1 MMTAVE
7 ISNPGPSSVLRPVR
21 RAVPVPGPGEVLIRV
36 RASGVNR
43 ADVMQRHG
51 QYPPPP
57 GVSDIPGLEVAGTV
71 VATGPGVSELSIG
84 ADVCALVAG
93 GGYAE
98 YCVAPV
104 PQCLHIPQGL
114 DFSSAAAIPETFFTV
129 WTNVFDLGHLNVG
142 DTLLVHGGS
151 SGVGTTAIMLGN
163 AFGARVFTTTG
174 SATKCTACEQLGAER
189 AINYRTENFSEVIKI
204 LTQGKGVNV
213 ILDIVGGTY
222 LRPNLQSLATDG
234 RLVIIGLQ
242 GGVKAEI
249 NLTDVIRRRLVLTG
263 STLRARSVE
272 EKGTIAE
279 ALKLRVWPLI
289 VAGTVCPVVHKT
301 IPLKEAEA
309 AHAIMEASTHI
320 GKLVLVT
327 EK

>member
-1 MMTAVE
+1 MTAVE
-7 ISNPGPSSVLRPVR
+7 ISNPGPSSVLRLVR
-21 RAVPVPGPGEVLIRV
+21 RAVSVPGPGEVLIRV

-57 GVSDIPGLEVAGTV
+57 GASDIPGLEVAGTI

-104 PQCLHIPQGL
+104 PQCLHIPHGL
-114 DFSSAAAIPETFFTV
+114 DFHSAAAIPETFFTV
-129 WTNVFDLGHLNVG
+129 WTNVFDLGYLNVG

-249 NLTDVIRRRLVLTG
+249 NLADVIRRRLVLTG

-289 VAGTVCPVVHKT
+289 VAGTLRPVVYKT
-301 IPLKEAEA
+301 IPLEEAEA

-327 EK
+327 KK